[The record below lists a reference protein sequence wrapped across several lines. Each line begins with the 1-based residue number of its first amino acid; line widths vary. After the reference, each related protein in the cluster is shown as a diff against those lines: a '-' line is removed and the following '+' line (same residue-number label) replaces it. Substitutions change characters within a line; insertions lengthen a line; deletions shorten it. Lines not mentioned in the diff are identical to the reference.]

1 MKNKKNT
8 LWGFLFLAFVIVCAL
23 FLSWQGR
30 QFLFGLFQNDRTAY
44 FQGVLIFLICIWGS
58 YLLYIPV
65 HEAGHLVGGLLT
77 GYRFCSFRIFH
88 WMLVLVDGKLRL
100 RRHSLP
106 GSGGQCLMIPP
117 ALSRG
122 TMPVM
127 LYNLGGSALNLMV
140 ALLSLLLW
148 WTLPHI
154 SPWQLL
160 FLCSGFFHL
169 IGALANGL
177 PLPIGQIPN
186 DGCNALHMLHKP
198 QAVRAFWIQLQIH
211 AMSVEG
217 VRLKDMPE
225 GWFYLPTNAD
235 LHNVLFAAIAVN
247 HCNRLLDQLELK
259 EADAQMA
266 ILLRRQEL
274 MPIYHNALQAER
286 LFCELVG
293 ANRPEVIDR
302 LYTPQ
307 LKTFL
312 HKSRNNLSAQR
323 IQYALALLHENDP
336 NKAAG
341 FLSRFHTIIKRAPHL
356 GDVHTEQS
364 LLALIPD
371 SPTP

>member
-1 MKNKKNT
+1 MNDKKST
-8 LWGFLFLAFVIVCAL
+8 LWSLLFWVLVVLCAF
-23 FLSWQGR
+23 FLSWHAMQMLALRLHYGLLPYLR
-30 QFLFGLFQNDRTAY
+30 GVFLFML
-44 FQGVLIFLICIWGS
+44 CIWCS
-58 YLLYIPV
+58 FLLYIPV
-65 HEAGHLVGGLLT
+65 HEAGHLLGGLLT
-77 GYRFCSFRIFH
+77 GYRFCSFRLLH
-88 WMLVLVDGKLRL
+88 WMLVQVDGKLCL

-117 ALSRG
+117 ALNKG

-127 LYNLGGSALNLMV
+127 LYNLGGPVLNLIFA
-140 ALLSLLLW
+140 ALCLILWFLLPKTTLW
-148 WTLPHI
+148 RLF
-154 SPWQLL
+154 
-160 FLCSGFFHL
+160 FLCSFFFHMM
-169 IGALANGL
+169 GALGNGL
-177 PLPIGQIPN
+177 PIPLGQIPN

-247 HCNRLLDQLELK
+247 HCNRLLDQQQLQ

-266 ILLRRQEL
+266 LLLKRHDL
-274 MPIYHNALQAER
+274 MPVYQNALQAER

-293 ANRPEVIDR
+293 ANRPEVIAE

-307 LKTFL
+307 LQAFL
-312 HKSRNNLSAQR
+312 RRSRNNLSAQR
-323 IQYALALLHENDP
+323 IQYALTLLAEKNPD
-336 NKAAG
+336 KAADYRA
-341 FLSRFHTIIKRAPHL
+341 RFQSIIKRAPHL
-356 GDVHTEQS
+356 GEVKTEQT
-364 LLALIPD
+364 LLALIPE